1 MKTITNIIAT
11 ALLIINGFEASAQL
25 SDHRFHRTCS
35 EAYEALL
42 SGQDRLALQ
51 KLEYLNRARPEN
63 DHVAYLLGM
72 VGLRTGSL
80 ETQQVQRL
88 LAQAALNYDPAHRHG
103 DPTDSTAPRTVW
115 LHLGESLALAGRNKE
130 AIYAYR
136 TYMTT
141 IAMAPKEHKSE
152 VIARI
157 TELRNG
163 DRTGQL
169 AMLK

>member
-11 ALLIINGFEASAQL
+11 ALLIFNGFEASAQL

-42 SGQDRLALQ
+42 AGQDHHALT
-51 KLEYLNRARPEN
+51 KLEYLHRARPEN

-72 VGLRTGSL
+72 VGLRTGRL
-80 ETQQVQRL
+80 EAQEVQRL
-88 LAQAALNYDPAHRHG
+88 LAQAALSYNPAHRHG
-103 DPTDSTAPRTVW
+103 DPTDMTAPRTVW
-115 LHLGESLALAGRNKE
+115 LHLGEALAMAGRPKE
-130 AIYAYR
+130 AIDAYR

-157 TELRNG
+157 AELR
-163 DRTGQL
+163 THSSSTHL
-169 AMLK
+169 AMLR